1 MRYTDEQKQEALRHI
16 RKHGGSVA
24 EASRQLDIPYSTLM
38 KWYNAAQLPEPDLL
52 QRLERKLG
60 DHALTL
66 AEDLMD
72 KDADP
77 PINQRASALG
87 TLVDRLLKFEKLR
100 DEREGG
106 AGSTQY
112 IVRRVIFQDADGIE
126 YNEPSWAREGDE
138 NHGQGAGGG

>member
-1 MRYTDEQKQEALRHI
+1 MRYTDEQKQAALRHI
-16 RKHGGSVA
+16 RNNGGSVA

-38 KWYNAAQLPEPDLL
+38 SWYNAAQLPEPDLL

-66 AEDLMD
+66 AEDLMAE
-72 KDADP
+72 DADT

-106 AGSTQY
+106 EDNLS
-112 IVRRVIFQDADGIE
+112 
-126 YNEPSWAREGDE
+126 SWRREGSDPARKTE
-138 NHGQGAGGG
+138 ITSEGSHF